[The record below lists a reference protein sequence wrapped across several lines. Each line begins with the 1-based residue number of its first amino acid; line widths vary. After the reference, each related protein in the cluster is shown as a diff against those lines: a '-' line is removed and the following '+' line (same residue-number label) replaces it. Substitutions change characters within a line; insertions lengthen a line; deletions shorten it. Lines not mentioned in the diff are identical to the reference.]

1 MNHTHL
7 EKIGRQICS
16 KPISLKQSNKLVI
29 EFRDTPKAKIFE
41 DVDVIKKMIKL
52 LKKYVIGVYPSI
64 LGSIT

>member
-29 EFRDTPKAKIFE
+29 EFRDTSKAKIFE
-41 DVDVIKKMIKL
+41 DVDVIKKRL
-52 LKKYVIGVYPSI
+52 NF
-64 LGSIT
+64 

>member
-1 MNHTHL
+1 
-7 EKIGRQICS
+7 
-16 KPISLKQSNKLVI
+16 VI

-41 DVDVIKKMIKL
+41 DVDVIKKKIKL